1 MERYYYNFQIITF
14 WYYLNILSEKDKIV
28 PDLAN
33 GTE

>member
-28 PDLAN
+28 SDLAN
-33 GTE
+33 RTE